1 MNRIY
6 FGILY
11 IITLLSVSVSAQTNC
26 FTITNL
32 VELDARWEQAQL
44 DLNLEFIEDLLTD
57 DFIWIHNHANTIDD
71 KSRVIERIQRYISDE
86 KMYSKSRVSNN
97 VKASINGSTGIVS
110 GFTKVDNGNSKT
122 DYHFLRTYIYTKGK
136 CKLIASQ
143 TMAVPGDDS

>member
-1 MNRIY
+1 
-6 FGILY
+6 
-11 IITLLSVSVSAQTNC
+11 
-26 FTITNL
+26 L